1 MRSCMLEPC
10 PSHRGLHFSQC
21 CCKNC
26 ERSKWCISDQSWIFS
41 SIYKAFTL
49 DRKNS
54 MVFAW
59 PTCGK
64 VFADD
69 NIKLWYSVDTSTVG
83 VAQADLVTS
92 LRPTGQSTRRLGNT
106 RRFLLAAGVR
116 QGCVLSLRLFS
127 AVLQWALQDWR
138 LQVEDLGLVLGDGL
152 PNCVDMVGCWPPS
165 AQWNNTWTSGRRL
178 SLGERFHASSQI
190 LPNRT
195 ASILS
200 CLKFVLRF
208 FLLSCALMGR
218 IAPFIENVC
227 STTDSA
233 LPWLDDWKSRVRS
246 SIEAAHVR
254 LKFWLLCCPPV
265 ALNHDSENTHD
276 GNNNLEIFNTKQH
289 YNGAQ
294 QAQ

>member
-1 MRSCMLEPC
+1 
-10 PSHRGLHFSQC
+10 
-21 CCKNC
+21 
-26 ERSKWCISDQSWIFS
+26 
-41 SIYKAFTL
+41 
-49 DRKNS
+49 
-54 MVFAW
+54 
-59 PTCGK
+59 
-64 VFADD
+64 
-69 NIKLWYSVDTSTVG
+69 
-83 VAQADLVTS
+83 
-92 LRPTGQSTRRLGNT
+92 
-106 RRFLLAAGVR
+106 
-116 QGCVLSLRLFS
+116 
-127 AVLQWALQDWR
+127 
-138 LQVEDLGLVLGDGL
+138 
-152 PNCVDMVGCWPPS
+152 MVGCWPPS

-294 QAQ
+294 QAQEQPLLDVCTNKKTCLVSVSFQVNWNVLLFNCTLWLHISVLGDCSNLPARHHKSAHNFVSPPTISSHQVGFACIPCAQFAVPSLIIWC